1 MLVGCVASKNNS
13 KESIKSILWLALFTG
28 SLCFNYFFID
38 NFKKGTN
45 MQLSFALHSKDLEEN
60 VNLFYLCYCCTE
72 DWTKSFT
79 HSSEL

>member
-1 MLVGCVASKNNS
+1 
-13 KESIKSILWLALFTG
+13 
-28 SLCFNYFFID
+28 
-38 NFKKGTN
+38 